1 MAAPER
7 RKKAQENFETA
18 NLVFDAR
25 TTFEAAF
32 PDADTCLV
40 TVEETGQGVH
50 AWERGHPRAHRNPGE
65 YIDCSNPLCNG
76 GFQIGSILRDMV
88 QKHETTREGLAF
100 CLGHDTS
107 PKGRR
112 VHGMCRNSFRYE
124 VTVTY
129 KSKPT

>member
-25 TTFEAAF
+25 TAFEAAF

-65 YIDCSNPLCNG
+65 YIECSNPLCNG
-76 GFQIGSILRDMV
+76 GFPICSILPDIGH
-88 QKHETTREGLAF
+88 KHPTTTQR
-100 CLGHDTS
+100 HS
-107 PKGRR
+107 I
-112 VHGMCRNSFRYE
+112 
-124 VTVTY
+124 
-129 KSKPT
+129 